1 VATSKKRRRNPA
13 AERLA
18 GALQE
23 IADSDREKI
32 LVRLQ
37 KMLDSARKRVLGR
50 TRKADRKSAGR
61 KRPGKKKSKR

>member
-1 VATSKKRRRNPA
+1 MATSKKRKRNPA

-37 KMLDSARKRVLGR
+37 KMLESARKRVLGR
-50 TRKADRKSAGR
+50 TDKVGGKSAGR
-61 KRPGKKKSKR
+61 KSPRKKRSKK